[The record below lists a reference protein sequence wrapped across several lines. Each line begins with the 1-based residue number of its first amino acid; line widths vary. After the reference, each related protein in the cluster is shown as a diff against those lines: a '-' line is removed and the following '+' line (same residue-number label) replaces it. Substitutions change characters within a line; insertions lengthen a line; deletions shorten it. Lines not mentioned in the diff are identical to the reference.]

1 MKLWH
6 ILLLVCLRGILPL
19 TADQITL
26 SGTDLFNDEVK
37 AGIEQAG
44 EPMGLKASWGGS
56 FQALQD
62 LKSGK
67 VDMAILTSPS
77 PEELPDVVGIRRLP
91 LAYRLCRVVVAKDNP
106 INAITYQQLRSIYG
120 SRTQQRL
127 ESWKEIAKPSDIL
140 PEEWTNRVIEPM
152 LPIAYSS
159 FSREIFSYSV
169 LKNDRVHP
177 SVKVYKNEKDL
188 QTAFAGKVGAIAV
201 IASLSAEQ
209 FSKALPVAKEGGESF
224 SATPENL
231 YFGDYPLYMP
241 FSLYFPEIRT
251 KEFLPIVE
259 AFYSETVSKTIF
271 ESGLAPV
278 PDAFRKAELNR
289 LKQGF

>member
-1 MKLWH
+1 MKSLHIAIVSCLW
-6 ILLLVCLRGILPL
+6 GILPL
-19 TADQITL
+19 VADNISL
-26 SGTDLFNDEVK
+26 SGTDLFLGNVSK
-37 AGIEQAG
+37 SIESVG
-44 EPMGLKASWGGS
+44 KPLGLKATWGGS

-77 PEELPDVVGIRRLP
+77 PGELPDVPGMRRLP

-106 INAITYQQLRSIYG
+106 INTISYNQLQSIFG

-127 ESWKEIAKPSDIL
+127 ETWKEIGKSSDNIQ
-140 PEEWTNRVIEPM
+140 EDWANRVIEPM
-152 LPIAYSS
+152 IPIAYSS
-159 FSREIFSYSV
+159 FSREIFAYSV
-169 LKNDRVHP
+169 LKDDRVHP

-188 QTAFAGKVGAIAV
+188 QNAFAGKVGAIAV

-209 FSKALPVAKEGGESF
+209 FSKPIPVAKEGGESF

-259 AFYSETVSKTIF
+259 AFYSEPVSQTIF
-271 ESGLAPV
+271 QSGLAPV